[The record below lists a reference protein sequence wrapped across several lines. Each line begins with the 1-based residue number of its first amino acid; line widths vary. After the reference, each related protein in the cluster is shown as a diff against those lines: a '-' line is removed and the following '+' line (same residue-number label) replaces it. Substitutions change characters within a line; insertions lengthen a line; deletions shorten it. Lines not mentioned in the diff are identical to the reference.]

1 MDKTAVLID
10 GSFFLR
16 RYRRLVK
23 PRGGDALATARYLH
37 WYALQHANDEGA
49 SLYRIFYYD
58 CPPLDREV
66 ETPIGRQLID
76 FGGSVEAQFR
86 RDLFS
91 SLKRQRKLAIRLG
104 ELRDGRRWNLR
115 PDAMDQLLHGELAVE
130 DLADEHFSYDVRQDH
145 LDTKIALDVA
155 SLALKGLVQRI
166 VLISGDSNFVP
177 TAKLARREGI
187 DFVLDPMWSKISEE
201 LFEHIDGLK
210 TFIQKADEDV

>member
-49 SLYRIFYYD
+49 TLYRIFYYD
-58 CPPLDREV
+58 CPPLNRV
-66 ETPIGRQLID
+66 VQAPISGQELD
-76 FGGSVEAQFR
+76 FGASGEADFR
-86 RDLFS
+86 RELFS

-115 PDAMDQLLHGELAVE
+115 PDAMEQLLRGDMTIE

-145 LDTKIALDVA
+145 LDTKIALDIA

-177 TAKLARREGI
+177 AAKLARREGI

-210 TFIQKADEDV
+210 TFIQKADDDA